1 MSEIT
6 ATKKATKKTATG
18 KMGNGKLGNRKTRQR
33 KMGRCEK
40 RATQSNCSEETAT
53 VF

>member
-6 ATKKATKKTATG
+6 ATEKSNDKTATG

-33 KMGRCEK
+33 KMGQCEK
-40 RATQSNCSEETAT
+40 WATQSNCSEETAT